1 MRRVFA
7 DGVAQAESDL
17 SDKAKREE
25 LDAVINQARI
35 LVLKAL
41 SLPTTTL
48 DSDPQLKGI
57 DPPFRVRMRAQS
69 KELLIEEEVRRR
81 KYVEKTLGH
90 LRYIDL
96 CRAIKMNLAN
106 EGLEAKK
113 KDEEVAA
120 KKRKAEDDKVWEGSY
135 ALMFSGII
143 MNCFS
148 QKPENSVSIA
158 GVPSLIRVQRK
169 RRRPKALFL
178 DEQLLS

>member
-1 MRRVFA
+1 MYISSNIMRTISLIWLLVIHPDKCPHPRAPEAFDLLKKVIKYLARRVHA
-7 DGVAQAESDL
+7 NGVTQAESDL

-35 LVLKAL
+35 LVFKAL

-81 KYVEKTLGH
+81 KYVTI
-90 LRYIDL
+90 LRYLLYIDL

-120 KKRKAEDDKVWEGSY
+120 KKRKAEDDKVWEG
-135 ALMFSGII
+135 
-143 MNCFS
+143 
-148 QKPENSVSIA
+148 
-158 GVPSLIRVQRK
+158 
-169 RRRPKALFL
+169 
-178 DEQLLS
+178 